1 MKISVIIPSRLQ
13 ENLNGQL
20 EGVKTLWLDRA
31 INSVFRQNV
40 DEQLEVVVGLSPG
53 HPDIPDRFG
62 DGITFVTAPRPGQ
75 AAAVNAAVN
84 ASTGDVLAFLEDDD
98 YWRSLDKLAIQ
109 LKYVGPQT
117 GPVMRF
123 DLVTSN
129 QREVT
134 FDGQFVRINDF
145 ATPSGWLMRRKTW
158 DEVGGFDESFRY
170 HVDTEWLGRASKKR
184 VSRMHLVESGALFT
198 SGRDWLVNIS
208 LKSSIM
214 EHFEPD
220 PLVERMVNPE
230 GGMAAIA
237 SDSVAAAQS
246 QAEHRIMMIHISEP
260 TRLLSI
266 SYAVFC
272 LKK

>member
-1 MKISVIIPSRLQ
+1 MPRISVVIPSRLQ
-13 ENLNGQL
+13 ENLNGHL

-31 INSVFRQNV
+31 INSVFRQNT
-40 DEQLEVVVGLSPG
+40 DAELEVVVGLSPG

-62 DGITFVTAPRPGQ
+62 DGITFVAAPRPGQ

-84 ASTGDVLAFLEDDD
+84 ASKGDVLAFLEDDD
-98 YWRSLDKLAIQ
+98 YWRSLNKLAIQ
-109 LKYVGPQT
+109 LPYLDAYK
-117 GPVMRF
+117 
-123 DLVTSN
+123 LVTSN

-170 HVDTEWLGRASKKR
+170 HVDTEWLGRANQKIGAR
-184 VSRMHLVESGALFT
+184 VGDRVHLVESACRNMR
-198 SGRDWLVNIS
+198 GRPWLVNVARH
-208 LKSSIM
+208 SSINT
-214 EHFEPD
+214 HDEPD

-230 GGMAAIA
+230 GGMATIA

-246 QAEHRIMMIHISEP
+246 VTEHRIMVERFGEVP
-260 TRLLSI
+260 W
-266 SYAVFC
+266 
-272 LKK
+272 